1 MLFNISNGVDI
12 KKIHRSFQTVGI
24 GIVESMR
31 RGIRH
36 PVARCV
42 MMILQLYHRL
52 RALWHKGC
60 GPRCKKTSQFLST
73 RNPQSWLISHVMA
86 CVTLLGLNLSMNE
99 NSSTS
104 AWIPSGNLT
113 MENGHEH
120 SINNGDFPYVKLP
133 EGIDR
138 RFIHVIC

>member
-1 MLFNISNGVDI
+1 MSENRLVPLHPMVLLIIIPMKNGYFIGNIPY
-12 KKIHRSFQTVGI
+12 FQTNPHFKRCGYQQI
-24 GIVESMR
+24 PPKFSNSGDRDGEESMR

-60 GPRCKKTSQFLST
+60 GPRCRKTSQFLST

-86 CVTLLGLNLSMNE
+86 CVTLLGLNLT
-99 NSSTS
+99 TS
-104 AWIPSGNLT
+104 A
-113 MENGHEH
+113 
-120 SINNGDFPYVKLP
+120 
-133 EGIDR
+133 
-138 RFIHVIC
+138 